1 MNARRRELLA
11 AALAGAGVMSQTA
24 EADAAAANDDNAR
37 ILGEIHDELREI
49 RRAYFE
55 VPREIQRIRDAQ
67 NTFLRATSKY
77 PEIIEVG
84 TQYWDVVSDWLRE
97 SPPQPAEAP
106 QLANGRYT
114 LRFGFTTLVLRPE
127 VTADFLGN
135 PQDRP

>member
-24 EADAAAANDDNAR
+24 EADAAAANDENAR

-97 SPPQPAEAP
+97 FPQPAEAP

-127 VTADFLGN
+127 VPADFLGN
-135 PQDRP
+135 PQDRQ